1 MKLGELYDARVV
13 NMRFVKPIDIDEID
27 FSCQNSKLIVT
38 LEENARFGGAGS
50 CISEIITETKKPIPV
65 LKFGIPDYFLDHGT
79 QGELLE
85 EAGITYD
92 KIVSEI
98 NNFLK

>member
-1 MKLGELYDARVV
+1 MSKFKINCYAR
-13 NMRFVKPIDIDEID
+13 RK
-27 FSCQNSKLIVT
+27 CQIWWCW
-38 LEENARFGGAGS
+38 FF
-50 CISEIITETKKPIPV
+50 ISEIITEKKKPIPV

-85 EAGITYD
+85 EAGLTYD
-92 KIVSEI
+92 KIASEI

>member
-1 MKLGELYDARVV
+1 MKLGDLFDARVV

-38 LEENARFGGAGS
+38 LEENARFGELVLVS
-50 CISEIITETKKPIPV
+50 QKLLLKKKPIPV
-65 LKFGIPDYFLDHGT
+65 LKFGVPDYFLDHGT

-85 EAGITYD
+85 EAGLTYD
-92 KIVSEI
+92 KIASEI
-98 NNFLK
+98 NNFF

>member
-1 MKLGELYDARVV
+1 MLNLEGWFLY
-13 NMRFVKPIDIDEID
+13 P
-27 FSCQNSKLIVT
+27 
-38 LEENARFGGAGS
+38 
-50 CISEIITETKKPIPV
+50 EIITETKKPIPV

-92 KIVSEI
+92 KIALEI
-98 NNFLK
+98 NNFKIKADE

>member
-1 MKLGELYDARVV
+1 MKLT
-13 NMRFVKPIDIDEID
+13 FHVKIR
-27 FSCQNSKLIVT
+27 SCIVT

-50 CISEIITETKKPIPV
+50 CISEIITEKKKPIPV
-65 LKFGIPDYFLDHGT
+65 LKFGVPDYFLDHGT

-85 EAGITYD
+85 EASLTYD
-92 KIVSEI
+92 KIASEI